1 MEKVEHD
8 SAAKPPPPSV
18 AGPLDCAGCWTG
30 SSVTAGLEVNP
41 VPPCLFPSQVVSR
54 GAIYAVLL
62 KILPLPVAQ
71 LLTKCGLLTRFS
83 PFLRASTQ
91 SLAEVLRQLPASPE
105 LQAVLS
111 YIFPTYGGSWPWA
124 LGSPCLLVF
133 LPELGLFSRS
143 VMSDSLRPHGLQH
156 ARLPCPSLS
165 PGVCSNSCALSQ

>member
-30 SSVTAGLEVNP
+30 SSVTAGLEVSP
-41 VPPCLFPSQVVSR
+41 VPPCLLPSQVVSR

-71 LLTKCGLLTRFS
+71 LLTKYGLLTYFS

-124 LGSPCLLVF
+124 LGSPWLLVF
-133 LPELGLFSRS
+133 LPEPGLFSRS
-143 VMSDSLRPHGLQH
+143 VMSDSLRPHGLQR
-156 ARLPCPSLS
+156 ARPPCPS
-165 PGVCSNSCALSQ
+165 PTPEACSNSCPLSW